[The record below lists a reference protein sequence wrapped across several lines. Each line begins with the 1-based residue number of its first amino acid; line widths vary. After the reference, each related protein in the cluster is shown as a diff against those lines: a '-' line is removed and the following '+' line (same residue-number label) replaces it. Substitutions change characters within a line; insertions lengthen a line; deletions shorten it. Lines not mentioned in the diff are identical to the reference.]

1 MTDGVNSIKIT
12 KQVDLGLDDILNG
25 ISELDTKD
33 LEKFIQKIGHLIA
46 RRKVAHLPERESQ
59 LMMKINKAISA
70 PLQKRYEHLLAKNR
84 EETIT
89 PIEHEELLK
98 VIEKVETKNA
108 ERLECLIE
116 LSRIRNISLDTL
128 MRQLHLSPFQDGQ
141 QKD

>member
-1 MTDGVNSIKIT
+1 MANSIIKIT

-70 PLQKRYEHLLAKNR
+70 PLQKRYEYLLTKNR

-89 PIEHEELLK
+89 SLEHEELLK

-108 ERLECLIE
+108 ERLEYLIE

-128 MRQLHLSPFQDGQ
+128 MAQLHLNPFQDGQ